1 MKIISGVSQKHDSSD
16 AIHEC
21 IKKIKDE
28 SSEPSLLL
36 CYFPQEH
43 EQRVILS
50 ILKQQFPSS
59 KIHGCTSCQ
68 GVMTDQGFIH
78 DHSIAVWGIFDS
90 GLGCYG
96 TSISSF
102 LPEYDIESLTV
113 HLLESAITDSGR
125 EGELPSLILLHST
138 SGHEEEIISV
148 IDAFFG
154 SPVPL
159 IGGTAADNHNQGKWC
174 IFTQD
179 DCAKSGLALSV
190 FYPSCKVSY
199 SFHSGYAPSHASG
212 IATKTHQRTIYEI
225 DHRPA
230 LDVYKEWTKMPCL
243 LNDQTN
249 LLENMAQYPFG
260 RIAGYMY
267 DIPYFKLA
275 HPTKITHDGGI
286 ECFAHINEGD
296 ELFVMYGEKD
306 QIISRP
312 QRVIDS
318 ATKFKQDKLMPI
330 GGINIFCAGS
340 MMHIKSSMLDV
351 SHSVNAAMHGAPYI
365 CPFTFGE
372 QGRFTGGENAHGN
385 LMVSTVLFH
394 N

>member
-1 MKIISGVSQKHDSSD
+1 MKIISGVSQKNNSYD
-16 AIHEC
+16 AVYDC
-21 IKKIKDE
+21 IRNMVTEQSAPNLI
-28 SSEPSLLL
+28 L
-36 CYFPQEH
+36 CYFTERH
-43 EQRVILS
+43 NKETIIS
-50 ILKQQFPSS
+50 TLKSQFPSS

-68 GVMTDQGFIH
+68 GIMTDQGFAD

-96 TSISSF
+96 TSISQFVSH
-102 LPEYDIESLTV
+102 YDIESLTI
-113 HLLESAITDSGR
+113 HLLEEAIKDSGR
-125 EGELPSLILLHST
+125 EGELPSLVLLHAT
-138 SGHEEEIISV
+138 SGHEEKIISV
-148 IDAFFG
+148 IDTFFG

-159 IGGTAADNHNQGKWC
+159 IGGTAADNHNQGLWSV
-174 IFTQD
+174 FTQD
-179 DCAKSGLALSV
+179 GCVKSGISISV

-199 SFHSGYAPSHASG
+199 SFHSGYAPSNVSG
-212 IATKTHQRTIYEI
+212 IATKTDQRTIYEI
-225 DHRPA
+225 DNRPA
-230 LDVYKEWTKMPCL
+230 LEVYKEWTNMSCL
-243 LNDQTN
+243 LNKRTN

-275 HPTKITHDGGI
+275 HPTKITNDGGI
-286 ECFAHINEGD
+286 ECFANIYEG
-296 ELFVMYGEKD
+296 EEVFVMYGEKD

-318 ATKFKQDKLMPI
+318 ATNFKQEKFVPI

-351 SHSVNAAMHGAPYI
+351 CDSVNAAMHGAPYI